1 MLNFNP
7 TFSGR
12 QRRSGDTV
20 LPRHRHEA
28 SYLALVISGG
38 YEEAGDRGRH
48 RVHAGNIVLHGAFEA
63 HLNRYESTGAE
74 VLNLLLPD
82 WLEPAASVAQAA
94 DPDFAMRLAENDPR
108 AAIHFLL
115 STARVMPV
123 PAPDW
128 PDELA
133 LAIAQ
138 NPHLCLG
145 TWARRYGLADA
156 TVSRGFKQV
165 YGLSP
170 SAYRLQIR
178 GRIAWRKALVGHG
191 SLSELSME
199 TGFSD
204 QAHMTRAVGL
214 ITGRTP
220 GSWRKQRSI
229 HTCIK

>member
-1 MLNFNP
+1 MNTLNP

-12 QRRSGDTV
+12 QRRIGGTV

-28 SYLALVISGG
+28 SYLALVLSGG
-38 YEEAGDRGRH
+38 YEEAGDRARH
-48 RVHAGNIVLHGAFEA
+48 RVHAGDLVLHGAFEA

-82 WLEPAASVAQAA
+82 WLEPAAPVMRAA
-94 DPDFAMRLAENDPR
+94 DPDFAVRLAENDPR
-108 AAIHFLL
+108 AAIDFLL
-115 STARVMPV
+115 STAKAIAVR
-123 PAPDW
+123 APDW
-128 PDELA
+128 QDELA

-138 NPHLCLG
+138 NPQLCLG
-145 TWARRYGLADA
+145 NWARRYGLADA
-156 TVSRGFKQV
+156 TVSRGFRQV

-178 GRIAWRKALVGHG
+178 GRMAWRKALVGRG
-191 SLSELSME
+191 SLSQLSAD